1 MQISFGECNKDLH
14 PSRLNSCRNV
24 SLNFR
29 TERDPN
35 LKTTETK
42 TTLFNIMAHCLALH
56 IPTQAKTAL
65 WEQPLEQTGI
75 EFSISLT
82 MRLRAHKQPC
92 LPLVKIFYYWK
103 VVRDCRNSI
112 NSLLMM
118 QQNAFHKWQTKY
130 VFNED
135 YNGRWAARQAQQIQ
149 EKTIQMLLTSEN

>member
-1 MQISFGECNKDLH
+1 MQQGMDLH

-35 LKTTETK
+35 IKTTKTK

-56 IPTQAKTAL
+56 APTQAKTAL
-65 WEQPLEQTGI
+65 WEQSPEQTGI

-82 MRLRAHKQPC
+82 MPLRAPKQPC
-92 LPLVKIFYYWK
+92 LTLVKIFYSWK
-103 VVRDCRNSI
+103 VVRDCRNSV

-135 YNGRWAARQAQQIQ
+135 YNGRWAAWQAQQIP